1 MKKLFY
7 TLALVSIALTACHK
21 KPSYTISGTVEKG
34 VENGQKVFLLNACST
49 YPYKIADSAVVN
61 DCKFTFTG
69 RQDVP
74 QIYVLQVPTST
85 IGKKIIPFILENGHI
100 VIDTE
105 KEFIAGT
112 MINNAF
118 QAHKDSIKSYE
129 AEYMETIKKL
139 QNDSSLTA
147 EQKEMRKET
156 EMRQRVEKE
165 MALFRKAITE
175 TIHLNDSTQ
184 INNTNTNNPINNIY
198 MRIIAMDSIQNR

>member
-1 MKKLFY
+1 
-7 TLALVSIALTACHK
+7 
-21 KPSYTISGTVEKG
+21 
-34 VENGQKVFLLNACST
+34 
-49 YPYKIADSAVVN
+49 
-61 DCKFTFTG
+61 
-69 RQDVP
+69 
-74 QIYVLQVPTST
+74 
-85 IGKKIIPFILENGHI
+85 
-100 VIDTE
+100 
-105 KEFIAGT
+105 
-112 MINNAF
+112 
-118 QAHKDSIKSYE
+118 
-129 AEYMETIKKL
+129 METIKKL

>member
-1 MKKLFY
+1 MKNLFY
-7 TLALVSIALTACHK
+7 TLALAAIALTACQTQ
-21 KPSYTISGTVEKG
+21 PSYTISGTVEKG
-34 VENGQKVFLLNACST
+34 VEDGRKVFLLEACST
-49 YPYKIADSAVVN
+49 YPYKKADSAIIK
-61 DCKFTFTG
+61 DCKFTLTG

-74 QIYVLQVPTST
+74 QIHVLQVPSL
-85 IGKKIIPFILENGHI
+85 GVSEKIIPFILENGHI

-112 MINNAF
+112 MINDAF

-129 AEYMETIKKL
+129 AEYMETIQKL

-147 EQKEMRKET
+147 EQKEMRKEM

-175 TIHLNDSTQ
+175 TIQLNDSTK
-184 INNTNTNNPINNIY
+184 IENTNTNSPINGIY
-198 MRIIAMDSIQNR
+198 MRMIAMDSIQNK